1 MPAKYAGGCRPM
13 TGGVLEPAEI
23 LQHLARRYRQCSSY
37 EDAGSVA
44 TTYSGPGVRFVRL
57 RRFTTA
63 FVRPDRFRFEFQDVE
78 GPGPQSRYVI
88 WMASGR
94 THLWSE
100 PPGRQQEEDSL
111 GLAIAAATG
120 VSGGAA
126 HTVSALLLPEVI
138 DGWRVSEL
146 LEPRFD
152 PSAIPVP
159 GCLCIMGEGWAGRV
173 RAHIDSTS
181 FALRRLETVNRAAS
195 GSATT
200 VADYE
205 PKFDAP
211 VLPNALEPRIDRA
224 DA

>member
-1 MPAKYAGGCRPM
+1 
-13 TGGVLEPAEI
+13 LDPAEM
-23 LQHLARRYRQCSSY
+23 LRHFARRYRQCSSY
-37 EDAGSVA
+37 EDAGTVA
-44 TTYSGPGVRFVRL
+44 TTYSDPGVRFIKR
-57 RRFTTA
+57 RRFATA

-78 GPGPQSRYVI
+78 GPEPRLRYVI
-88 WMASGR
+88 WTASGR

-100 PPGRQQEEDSL
+100 PPRRQREEDSL

-126 HTVSALLLPEVI
+126 HTVCALLFPDVI

-152 PSAIPVP
+152 PSALPVP
-159 GCLCIMGEGWAGRV
+159 GCLCIVGEGWAGRI

-195 GSATT
+195 GSTTT

-211 VLPNALEPRIDRA
+211 VLPSALDPGIAPA
-224 DA
+224 DV